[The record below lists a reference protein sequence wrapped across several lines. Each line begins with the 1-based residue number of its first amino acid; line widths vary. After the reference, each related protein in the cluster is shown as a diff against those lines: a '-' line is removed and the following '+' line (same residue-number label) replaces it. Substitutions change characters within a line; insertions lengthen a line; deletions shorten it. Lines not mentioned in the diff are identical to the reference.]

1 MADCNL
7 VITPTPVAYNIY
19 GAKASNKFK
28 EMISMYK
35 TMHNLKNRSKDKK
48 GFTLAELLIVVA
60 IIAVLVAIA
69 VPIFTGQVEKAKE
82 AADAANLRA
91 AYAIAAIQV
100 IGAEGADVYA
110 EVKLTQTQD
119 GFSGDMANVEVGG
132 VVLSDIT
139 GVAEGESVF
148 VNVNGNTGALT
159 LVTTAG
165 TGQRIDPITGADI

>member
-69 VPIFTGQVEKAKE
+69 IPVFTGQLEKARE
-82 AADAANLRA
+82 ATDAANIRT
-91 AYAIAAIQV
+91 AYAVATVAAM
-100 IGAEGADVYA
+100 EKGADVYA